1 MRFLF
6 LTDEFYPTFGAD
18 SLVVAT
24 VCRQLVQE
32 GHTVWVMPATYDPT
46 LPREEVWEGIRVHR
60 GLPEDNKSALTS
72 ALKQGQL
79 YLAARLLLLLTESKL
94 RKARCRWHRM
104 GLAADRYLD
113 TFLKEQAIDRVVSIH
128 CSAQLSASLLRLR
141 RAGRLSA
148 KWLFYMLDPLESHEY
163 YRAHFP
169 LSYLRR
175 MQHRIM
181 TACDGVLATD
191 LIRRDTALWET
202 EAVLNKI
209 KVTEFPKIQQPR
221 YCPCDDSIL
230 PDPRYTHVVC
240 TGSKNETV
248 RNSAF
253 TLALCRRMEHLP
265 IHFHFVGHGWT
276 EDGVCHQEGNC
287 FFYPPHSPTC
297 AVNLQLDG
305 DFLLNIGNNVPNQ
318 LPSKILEYIST
329 GKPIIHIAKREDCPA
344 TALLTDYDAL
354 IIPEEQGLDK
364 AINALNAFLTAPH
377 TPCPFP
383 AIRERYDDYTPKTVT
398 RHFLDC

>member
-1 MRFLF
+1 MNFLF
-6 LTDEFYPTFGAD
+6 LADEFYPTFGAN
-18 SLVVAT
+18 SLVVST
-24 VCRQLVQE
+24 VCRQLTTR
-32 GHTVWVMPATYDPT
+32 GHTVWVMPAHYDPA
-46 LPREEVWEGIRVHR
+46 LPQEEVWEGIHIRRGFPADTKQSLIAALRKGHLWCAAGVLTMLVGAKLSGPHR
-60 GLPEDNKSALTS
+60 LWH
-72 ALKQGQL
+72 KQGIS
-79 YLAARLLLLLTESKL
+79 AR
-94 RKARCRWHRM
+94 
-104 GLAADRYLD
+104 RYLEA
-113 TFLKEQAIDRVVSIH
+113 FIRQQAIDTVVSIH
-128 CSAQLSASLLRLR
+128 CSAELSLPLLHLR
-141 RAGRLSA
+141 QRGRLSA
-148 KWLFYMLDPLESHEY
+148 RWLFYMLDPFESHEY
-163 YRAHFP
+163 YRTHHSVA
-169 LSYLRR
+169 YLRR

-344 TALLTDYDAL
+344 TALLTDWDAL
-354 IIPEEQGLDK
+354 ILNESEEMSSAQTRLSAYLSAEHPARSFEETEK
-364 AINALNAFLTAPH
+364 QFAI
-377 TPCPFP
+377 
-383 AIRERYDDYTPKTVT
+383 YTPAHVVNL
-398 RHFLDC
+398 FVN